1 MELNYKNNI
10 LEKYLKIKVIDI
22 RNILEKG
29 HEYQI
34 KKIRS

>member
-10 LEKYLKIKVIDI
+10 LEKYLKIKVIDN
-22 RNILEKG
+22 RNILEKV

-34 KKIRS
+34 KK